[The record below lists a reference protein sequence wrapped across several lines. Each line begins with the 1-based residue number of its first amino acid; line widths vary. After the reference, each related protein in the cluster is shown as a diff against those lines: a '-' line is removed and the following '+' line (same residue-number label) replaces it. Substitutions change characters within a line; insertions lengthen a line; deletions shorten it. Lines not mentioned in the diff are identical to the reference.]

1 MLANK
6 NLYIADLSGKLSTYF
21 EYSGHP
27 FFGFGSLNKAVLMK
41 KKSKEEVGEELRKA
55 LVHCMVRGKH
65 LIVNMDNTIPNFKRD
80 YDHDKLP
87 LSKMVLIPDELKKSF
102 KDILEEDEDYDASG

>member
-1 MLANK
+1 
-6 NLYIADLSGKLSTYF
+6 
-21 EYSGHP
+21 
-27 FFGFGSLNKAVLMK
+27 
-41 KKSKEEVGEELRKA
+41 
-55 LVHCMVRGKH
+55 
-65 LIVNMDNTIPNFKRD
+65 MDNTIPNFKRD